1 MNNDKP
7 LTGVR
12 KRQQIETTNKQ
23 IVIWA
28 SIASSLVVICIMIAI
43 NFIQDITYQIKV
55 NSALSQ
61 TASSLSASVN
71 NISSLSR
78 SVTNLSTDHNL
89 TLSNLNSYTDSDGNS
104 QNIPAQQ
111 VVLYAMPTSNDP
123 VALGVMLQGILAS
136 VRGNVSQIGV
146 GSSDSTSTSATAS
159 AASTTATSSSTSST
173 TGTTSAETSA
183 SSAPT
188 AQPATF
194 SVTLSGNPND
204 GTIRNVIQILE
215 NTSRVIVIN
224 SLTVTSTQ
232 TTIQATA
239 YYTPRVNYQVGTQ
252 EVKP

>member
-23 IVIWA
+23 IILWA
-28 SIASSLVVICIMIAI
+28 SIASSLVVICVVIAI

-61 TASSLSASVN
+61 TASSLSTSVN

-78 SVTNLSTDHNL
+78 SVINLSTDHNL
-89 TLSNLNSYTDSDGNS
+89 TLSNLNSYVDSDGDS

-111 VVLYAMPTSNDP
+111 VVLYAMPTSDDP
-123 VALGVMLQGILAS
+123 VALGVMLQGILAP

-146 GSSDSTSTSATAS
+146 GTGSGTSSATTSTNATSTSASSTEGSAEASS
-159 AASTTATSSSTSST
+159 AAS
-173 TGTTSAETSA
+173 GTTDL
-183 SSAPT
+183 PT
-188 AQPATF
+188 PQPETF
-194 SVTLSGNPND
+194 SITLSGNPND
-204 GTIRNVIQILE
+204 GTIRNVVQILE

-224 SLTVTSTQ
+224 SLTVSSTQ